1 MSAIIYTLTVLYFSY
16 AIYVVLGTEIGI
28 FIKNNF
34 PNHSSLLSNRLLKFA
49 DIPSVSTPFF
59 EAPDDMEA

>member
-16 AIYVVLGTEIGI
+16 AIYVVRGAEIGI

-34 PNHSSLLSNRLLKFA
+34 PNHSSLLLKG
-49 DIPSVSTPFF
+49 
-59 EAPDDMEA
+59 